1 MRLVAES
8 EVGLLLGITS
18 LLVDRHTLHQIT
30 LQSIGTL
37 PNLYS
42 YIYP

>member
-8 EVGLLLGITS
+8 EVGLILGITS
-18 LLVDRHTLHQIT
+18 LLVDRHTSHYGT
-30 LQSIGTL
+30 LQTIGTL